1 VKIEEPVGNQDD
13 ILMVNHSMIKD
24 EYIDFVDDLLDD
36 LEELQDVDLMYTS
49 LYNNSF
55 KDIF

>member
-1 VKIEEPVGNQDD
+1 MKIEEPVGNQDD

>member
-1 VKIEEPVGNQDD
+1 
-13 ILMVNHSMIKD
+13 MIKD